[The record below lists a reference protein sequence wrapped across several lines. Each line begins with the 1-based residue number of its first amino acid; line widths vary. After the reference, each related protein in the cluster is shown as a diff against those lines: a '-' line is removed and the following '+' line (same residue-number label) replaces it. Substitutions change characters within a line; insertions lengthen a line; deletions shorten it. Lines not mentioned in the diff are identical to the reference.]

1 VSQETPYRIAVSLVA
16 LGSMVTAG
24 YHRIQAARAGEP
36 VSHREEGPALFWA
49 IRLCG
54 VALFVS
60 MIAYL
65 VAPDAWPWA
74 RVPLPGAVRWIGAG
88 LGVATIGMLYWTLS
102 TLGTNLTD
110 TVVTRTKHTLV
121 REGPYRWVRHPFY
134 VSMVLLIAA
143 TSLLAASWLIAA
155 SGLLLFVFLAI
166 RTPREEQKLVERFGD
181 EYRDYMRR
189 TARYVPGVW

>member
-1 VSQETPYRIAVSLVA
+1 MALVA
-16 LGSMVTAG
+16 VGSAAVAG
-24 YHRIQAARAGEP
+24 YHRYQAARSREAI
-36 VSHREEGPALFWA
+36 SHREEGRALFFA

-54 VALFVS
+54 AAL
-60 MIAYL
+60 L
-65 VAPDAWPWA
+65 VAMLLYLIDPHLAPWA
-74 RVPLPGAVRWIGAG
+74 RVPLPAGVRWSGAV
-88 LGVATIGMLYWTLS
+88 LGVATIAMLYWTLS

-110 TVVTRTKHTLV
+110 TVVTREKHTLV
-121 REGPYRWVRHPFY
+121 TNGPYRWVRHPFY

-181 EYRDYMRR
+181 EYRQYMRR